1 MCTYAYMYIHV
12 SSPSYMNLVVHS
24 PSYIYEFS
32 VDQEEDDEE
41 GGSDLKR
48 AIKIKSEFQKLNV

>member
-1 MCTYAYMYIHV
+1 
-12 SSPSYMNLVVHS
+12 MNLVVHS